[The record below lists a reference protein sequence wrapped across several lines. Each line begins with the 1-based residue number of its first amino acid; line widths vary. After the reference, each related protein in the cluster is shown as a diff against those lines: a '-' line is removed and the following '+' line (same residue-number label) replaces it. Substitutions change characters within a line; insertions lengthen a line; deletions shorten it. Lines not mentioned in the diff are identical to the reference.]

1 MMDWTWATMKTRM
14 HMRQMQSS
22 SKRAQTMG
30 GGRSERV
37 GRHPTWRKD
46 HGKGKMFKLAIKGWC
61 IRFYQMDPEELEKV
75 F

>member
-1 MMDWTWATMKTRM
+1 MGNYEDKNANETDAAKL
-14 HMRQMQSS
+14 Q
-22 SKRAQTMG
+22 RAQTMG

-75 F
+75 FWDF